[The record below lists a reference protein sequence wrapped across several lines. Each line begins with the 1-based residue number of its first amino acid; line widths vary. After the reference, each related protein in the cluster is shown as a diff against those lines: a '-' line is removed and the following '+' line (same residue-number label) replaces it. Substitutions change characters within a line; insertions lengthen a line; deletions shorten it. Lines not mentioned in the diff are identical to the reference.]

1 MRQRIATKPKRH
13 KLGARSPI
21 ALVFPNTRKVGL
33 SNLGFQFL
41 RSTLEQSG
49 IFAPE
54 TFFVDEQF
62 LKRPTDLTS
71 RVLEGDRASLKRF
84 PIVAFSIP
92 FENDY
97 WIVPRTLISAG
108 IPPLRK
114 DRRPVDPLVLAGG
127 VSVSMN
133 PEALG
138 EFLDL
143 VFIGELVGAIDD
155 PNGLWNLLKEF
166 CESRSA
172 TRDRHEFYRN
182 FKDVQGVYVP
192 ESYNF
197 RYKDDGTISVI
208 EPEPG
213 FPDRITAVKRLSTL
227 DAPPLIILDDFPTE
241 FKNSCLVEVNRGCA
255 RGCGFCSGGWIHRPV
270 RHYKY
275 DSIKNGLAE
284 AIKARKTI
292 GLIGSDLASH
302 PDLSNMLNDIAD
314 QGGKF
319 SLSSI
324 RPEGLNDEIIK
335 RIVESGQKTATLAP
349 EVASERLKRVIGKQ
363 IPNKLFFE
371 LIEKL
376 VSAGAPNLR
385 FYFMIGLPTET
396 EEDVKQ
402 IIEFV
407 LESREIF
414 LNSSRKMGKI
424 GRIGVQLN
432 AFVPKPWTPF
442 QWTAALSKKEW
453 DHRIKIIED
462 RLRGV
467 KNLVVRHESTRMS
480 EIQAVLS
487 RADRRISSG
496 VKLMAEQGKL
506 GMSCFAGADP
516 DVKFYSERT
525 RGPEEIFPWDVV
537 DHGVPKKLLRARFE
551 KAIPSGKDI

>member
-1 MRQRIATKPKRH
+1 MRQRITTKPKPH

-41 RSTLEQSG
+41 KSTLEQSG

-54 TFFVDEQF
+54 TFFVDDQF

-71 RVLEGDRASLKRF
+71 RVLEGGRASLKGF
-84 PIVAFSIP
+84 PIIAFSIP

-97 WIVPRTLISAG
+97 WIVPKALISAG

-114 DRRPVDPLVLAGG
+114 DRGPVDPLVLAGG

-133 PEALG
+133 PEALA

-143 VFIGELVGAIDD
+143 VFVGELVETMDD
-155 PNGLWNLLKEF
+155 PNGLWVLLKEF

-192 ESYNF
+192 EAYNF
-197 RYKDDGTISVI
+197 RYKDDGTISAI
-208 EPEPG
+208 EPEQD
-213 FPDRITAVKRLSTL
+213 FPDRITAVKRLSPL
-227 DAPPLIILDDFPTE
+227 DVPPLIILDEFPTE
-241 FKNSCLVEVNRGCA
+241 FKNSCLVEINRGCA

-270 RHYKY
+270 RHFKY
-275 DSIKNGLAE
+275 DSVKDGLVR
-284 AIKARKTI
+284 AIKANKTI

-302 PDLSNMLNDIAD
+302 PELLTILDDIAD

-324 RPEGLNDEIIK
+324 RPEGLNDKIIK

-349 EVASERLKRVIGKQ
+349 EVASERLKRVIGKP
-363 IPNKLFFE
+363 IPNKLFFD
-371 LIEKL
+371 LTGKL

-396 EEDVKQ
+396 EEDVKE

-442 QWTAALSKKEW
+442 QWIAALSKKEW

-462 RLRGV
+462 GLRGV
-467 KNLVVRHESTRMS
+467 KNVVVRHESTRMS

-487 RADRRISSG
+487 RADRRISGG
-496 VKLMAEQGKL
+496 VKLMGEQGKL
-506 GMSCFAGADP
+506 GMSCFAGANP
-516 DVKFYSERT
+516 DVKFYSERM

-537 DHGVPKKLLRARFE
+537 DHGVPKEVLRARFE
-551 KAIPSGKDI
+551 RAISSEKDV